1 MLFPFYISKK
11 YIFSKRDSRFIN
23 FISSIAIIGIAL
35 GCASLIIAL
44 SILGGFERTIV
55 NKIVDFDSHIQI
67 ISAQSIL
74 PDYQVNSRKIEYILD
89 TNLQELNPYASKLAI
104 IGNKK
109 IKEGVNLKGII
120 SSNANTFLKKDIVQ
134 GTFDLTADSSII
146 IGKKLANKLSVK
158 VGDKLTVFA
167 LSNDNI
173 PSINNMPNI
182 KKYVIKAVFES
193 GMAEYD
199 DLTVYCNLHSAQELF
214 SIGDNITGYDI
225 KLKNISKIDSTAS
238 LLANS
243 LGNPHYVR
251 TIFQSHRNIF
261 TWIELQKKPIPI
273 VLGLIIIVAV
283 FNIIS
288 TLLMMV
294 MEKTNAIGIL
304 KSLGANKR
312 NIVSIFLIHGVF
324 ISLAGIIA
332 GNLLAFILTYLQL
345 KFSIISL
352 PSSIYFMSTVPIYLS
367 LFNFLIVSG
376 LTFILGIFASV
387 IPSVIASKIQPI
399 NALRFN

>member
-11 YIFSKRDSRFIN
+11 YIFSKKDSRFIN

-35 GCASLIIAL
+35 GCAALIIAL
-44 SILGGFERTIV
+44 SILGGFERTIIS
-55 NKIVDFDSHIQI
+55 KIVGFDSHIQI
-67 ISAQSIL
+67 ISSQSVL
-74 PDYQVNSRKIEYILD
+74 PDYHLNIRKIEYALD
-89 TNLQELNPYASKLAI
+89 ANLDELNPYASKLAI
-104 IGNKK
+104 IGKK
-109 IKEGVNLKGII
+109 RIKEGITLKGII
-120 SSNANTFLKKDIVQ
+120 FSKPNTFLKKDIVE
-134 GTFDLTADSSII
+134 GKFDLLSDSSII
-146 IGKKLANKLSVK
+146 IGKKLANKLSAK
-158 VGDKLTVFA
+158 IGDRLTLFA
-167 LSNDNI
+167 LKNDKI
-173 PSINNMPNI
+173 PSADNLPNI
-182 KKYVIKAVFES
+182 KLYYITGIYES

-199 DLTVYCNLHSAQELF
+199 DLTAYCNLHSAQELF
-214 SIGDNITGYDI
+214 NLGDFITGYDI
-225 KLKNISKIDSTAS
+225 KLKNISNIDSTAA
-238 LLANS
+238 LLAGV
-243 LGNPHYVR
+243 LEQPHYVR
-251 TIFQSHRNIF
+251 TIYQSHRNIF

-312 NIVSIFLIHGVF
+312 KIVSIFLIHGVF
-324 ISLAGIIA
+324 ISSAGVLV

-352 PSSIYFMSTVPIYLS
+352 PSSVYFMSTVPIYLS

-376 LTFILGIFASV
+376 ITFILGIVASV
-387 IPSVIASKIQPI
+387 IPSIIASKIQPI